1 MLKNL
6 FALFNLGPP
15 SSPAETIAEEQAIES
30 GSAEGDP
37 RTTVHAV
44 DIQLEKASNLGRGAM
59 DETHDRRSRRRLR
72 RARSR
77 RVDSGRPPAKFW

>member
-6 FALFNLGPP
+6 FALFNLSLP
-15 SSPAETIAEEQAIES
+15 SSLAETDSEERAIES
-30 GSAEGDP
+30 GSAPGTP